1 MLDAARKESEDTVND
16 TSTSAG
22 QAGTPDL
29 VQVVLG
35 SCSVEDADTVLRTLG
50 TRLTPDG
57 GQDEPHHDA
66 GARVD
71 TWTAAFAVPRG
82 AVLSPD
88 VSLTGAVL
96 VDLQGGPVAVG
107 HMCEALASAFDVQI
121 AGSVSGDQ
129 EIDMQVTLTNA

>member
-1 MLDAARKESEDTVND
+1 MND

-22 QAGTPDL
+22 QAATPDL

-50 TRLTPDG
+50 ARLTPEG
-57 GQDEPHHDA
+57 GHDEPHHDT
-66 GARVD
+66 GVRVD
-71 TWTAAFAVPRG
+71 TWTAAFAVPHG

-88 VSLTGAVL
+88 VSLTGTVL